1 MRRRLLQIGPA
12 VLALVLLSPRIVL
25 AQWVTWYQFGTEGS
39 YVHETAHL
47 LFLLAM
53 LFFIYEI
60 FHANLEKFRGFHLLA
75 WAWALLA
82 LWNLDAFVGHWADW
96 TLENPVILGQGWSR
110 RLLLDNFH
118 TWLVYITKIDHFVLL
133 VPAFYIFY
141 RGLKA
146 LAEEPEGQSHD

>member
-1 MRRRLLQIGPA
+1 MRRRFFQIGSA
-12 VLALVLLSPRIVL
+12 VFVLILLSPRSSL

-47 LFLLAM
+47 LFALSM

-60 FHANLEKFRGFHLLA
+60 FNARLQKFRGFRLLV

-82 LWNLDAFVGHWADW
+82 FWNLDAFIGHWADW
-96 TLENPVILGQGWSR
+96 TLENPIILGQGWGR
-110 RLLLDNFH
+110 QLLMYDFQ

-133 VPAFYIFY
+133 VPAFFFFY
-141 RGLKA
+141 LGLRA
-146 LAEEPEGQSHD
+146 LVQKPGAD

>member
-1 MRRRLLQIGPA
+1 MRRRLFQIGPA
-12 VLALVLLSPRIVL
+12 VLALVLLSPRLVL

-47 LFLLAM
+47 LFLLSM

-60 FHANLEKFRGFHLLA
+60 FHANLERFRGFHLLA

-110 RLLLDNFH
+110 QLLMDSFQ
-118 TWLVYITKIDHFVLL
+118 TWLVYATKIDHFVLL

-146 LAEEPEGQSHD
+146 LAQEPGGQSND

>member
-1 MRRRLLQIGPA
+1 MRSWLLQIGPA
-12 VLALVLLSPRIVL
+12 ALAIVLRSPNFVL
-25 AQWVTWYQFGTEGS
+25 AQWVTWYEFGTEGS

-47 LFLLAM
+47 MFFLAM

-96 TLENPVILGQGWSR
+96 TLENPVILGQGWGR
-110 RLLLDNFH
+110 QLLMDSFQ
-118 TWLVYITKIDHFVLL
+118 TWLVYVTKIDHFVLL

-141 RGLKA
+141 LGLKA
-146 LAEEPEGQSHD
+146 LAEEPGGESHV